1 MKSTPPG
8 TRSVG
13 NYIQIIIYTSIRLC
27 EQRRM
32 LQW

>member
-13 NYIQIIIYTSIRLC
+13 NYIQIIIYNSIRLC
-27 EQRRM
+27 
-32 LQW
+32 

>member
-13 NYIQIIIYTSIRLC
+13 NCIQIIIYNSFRLC
-27 EQRRM
+27 
-32 LQW
+32 